1 MQGLRRTAQALL
13 ASVCFGVLPAHAF
26 LSDDEARKAILELR
40 QRVEAM
46 RQANEASN
54 AALAEQLRQAQEE
67 NAQLRRSLL
76 TLQTQIDTL
85 KADLARSTG
94 QDEQLARSVSEL
106 QRQQRDLAQSV
117 DARIRP
123 LEPVKV
129 SVDGAEFLAQPAEQR
144 DYEAAFALFR
154 QGDMAEAQQAL
165 TGFTQRYPR
174 SGYLPSVLFWS
185 GNALY
190 ALRDHKGALAQ
201 FNRMVTQSPQHA
213 KVPEALLAM
222 ANSQIELK
230 DTRAARKTL
239 TDLVREHPQSEAAGV
254 ARDRLSKLK

>member
-1 MQGLRRTAQALL
+1 ML
-13 ASVCFGVLPAHAF
+13 ACACWAALPAHAF

-40 QRVEAM
+40 QRVETL
-46 RQANEASN
+46 RQANEAST
-54 AALAEQLRQAQEE
+54 AALAEQLKQAQED

-76 TLQTQIDTL
+76 SLQTQIDAL
-85 KADLARSTG
+85 KTDVARSTG
-94 QDEQLARSVSEL
+94 QDEQLLRSLAEL
-106 QRQQRDLAQSV
+106 QRQQRDLVQSV

-129 SVDGAEFLAQPAEQR
+129 SVDGAEFLAQAAEQR

-154 QGDMAEAQQAL
+154 QGKMAQAQEAL
-165 TGFTQRYPR
+165 VGFAQRYPS

-190 ALRDHKGALAQ
+190 AGRDHKGALAQ
-201 FNRMVTQSPQHA
+201 FNRMVTQWPQHS

-230 DTRAARKTL
+230 DSRAARKTL
-239 TDLVREHPQSEAAGV
+239 TDLVRDHPLSEAASV